1 MDTDGARALAQRPM
15 RADARRNYER
25 LIAAASKA
33 FIQYGPQVCL
43 EDIARDAGVGIG
55 TLYRH
60 FPTRQALL
68 EGVYRDQVDAL
79 SREAQELLGVPDPAG
94 ALSAWLHTVLT
105 DNLTRRGLKETLMAG
120 EISELVTE
128 CKMKMHQSGARL
140 LARAQE
146 ASAVRRD
153 LDISD
158 LLRLVHGISMMV
170 EPGAEGMARAERLF
184 SVMMAGLQP

>member
-1 MDTDGARALAQRPM
+1 M
-15 RADARRNYER
+15 RADARRNEER
-25 LIAAASKA
+25 LITAASEA
-33 FIQYGPQVCL
+33 FAQHGPHVCL

-79 SREAQELLGVPDPAG
+79 SREAQELLMAPDPAV
-94 ALSAWLHTVLT
+94 ALSTWLHALLT
-105 DNLTRRGLKETLMAG
+105 NNLTRRGLKETLMAG

-128 CKMKMHQSGARL
+128 CKMQMHRSGARL

-146 ASAVRRD
+146 ANAVRRD

-170 EPGAEGMARAERLF
+170 EPGAEGMERAERLF
-184 SVMMAGLQP
+184 SVMMAGLQV

>member
-1 MDTDGARALAQRPM
+1 MDTIGTRDLSQRPM
-15 RADARRNYER
+15 RADARRNEER
-25 LIAAASKA
+25 LIAAASEA
-33 FIQYGPQVCL
+33 FAQHGPQVCL
-43 EDIARDAGVGIG
+43 EEIARDAGVGIG

-79 SREAQELLGVPDPAG
+79 SREAQELLVAPDPAV
-94 ALSAWLHTVLT
+94 ALSTWLHALLT
-105 DNLTRRGLKETLMAG
+105 NNLTRRGLKETLMAG
-120 EISELVTE
+120 EISERVTE
-128 CKMKMHQSGARL
+128 CKMQMHQSGARL

-170 EPGAEGMARAERLF
+170 EPDAEGMERAERLF
-184 SVMMAGLQP
+184 SVMMAGLQV

>member
-1 MDTDGARALAQRPM
+1 MDTIGTREPSQRPM

-33 FIQYGPQVCL
+33 FTQYGPQVCL
-43 EDIARDAGVGIG
+43 EEIARDAEVGIG

-68 EGVYRDQVDAL
+68 EGVYRDQIEAL
-79 SREAQELLGVPDPAG
+79 SREAQELLGAPDPAG
-94 ALSAWLHTVLT
+94 ALSTWLHAVLT

-128 CKMKMHQSGARL
+128 CKLKMHQSGASL

-146 ASAVRRD
+146 ANAVRRD

-158 LLRLVHGISMMV
+158 LLRLIHGISMMV

-184 SVMMAGLQP
+184 SVMIAGLQA